1 MKDKFNIII
10 LFSNLIISS
19 RILSLTRIALFLL
32 LVSIFINLILLLIPV
47 LILCPI
53 FHNHTIVLFLHYYWC
68 FILITSTST
77 CSRISIDLVIYSSNI
92 LLNVSNFLREDNSIM
107 RSVILSILISYKL
120 GLKFI
125 LRLTNRIYWISIG
138 LCYTSTPI
146 L

>member
-19 RILSLTRIALFLL
+19 RILCLTRIALFLL
-32 LVSIFINLILLLIPV
+32 LVSIFINLILLLIHV
-47 LILCPI
+47 LILCSI